1 MGLAQRYGY
10 RPQDFAKALRA
21 FARLPTVTLENPR
34 LAATALDWHERG
46 MDFADAIHLAGA
58 SGCEAFMTFDRGL
71 ANAAAKIEAIPV
83 CAP

>member
-1 MGLAQRYGY
+1 M
-10 RPQDFAKALRA
+10 
-21 FARLPTVTLENPR
+21 TLENPR

-83 CAP
+83 RAP